1 MQSTWM
7 LAAALCFTLL
17 AAVIKVAAES
27 FSVFEIIFY
36 RSLFGIFVT
45 YWMLQHLGI
54 SIKTSY
60 PGLYLLR
67 CVVGTLCICMGVYI
81 VWVLPLGTAQTLT
94 YTSPLFFAFFTVV
107 SAWRHRKAVSWFLVA
122 AIMVGFFGIVLILR
136 PTVDPSEFTAM
147 LVGVLVGVTGAWAD
161 WMIRMLTEKGEP
173 PYRIVFYFLTTGTI
187 VGAALTLMTGGFHAI
202 DFYGLALIL
211 LIGLFGT
218 LGQFTLT
225 YAWKYGVPHI
235 NTLYQY
241 SGVVF
246 AVILG
251 MFLFDDSFDWITIL
265 GILIVCASGIAASL
279 CGMKERENK
288 RDTCL
293 LKDTH

>member
-81 VWVLPLGTAQTLT
+81 VWVLPLGTAQSLT

-202 DFYGLALIL
+202 DFYGLTLIL

-225 YAWKYGVPHI
+225 YAWKYGVPLI

-288 RDTCL
+288 RDTSL
-293 LKDTH
+293 LKDMH

>member
-1 MQSTWM
+1 MCRGYPLHLHGGIHRMGAALGHCSDVDLHQPALFRFLYCRFG
-7 LAAALCFTLL
+7 LAA
-17 AAVIKVAAES
+17 S
-27 FSVFEIIFY
+27 QS
-36 RSLFGIFVT
+36 G
-45 YWMLQHLGI
+45 HLV
-54 SIKTSY
+54 
-60 PGLYLLR
+60 PGRRYY
-67 CVVGTLCICMGVYI
+67 G
-81 VWVLPLGTAQTLT
+81 
-94 YTSPLFFAFFTVV
+94 
-107 SAWRHRKAVSWFLVA
+107 
-122 AIMVGFFGIVLILR
+122 
-136 PTVDPSEFTAM
+136 TVDPSEFTAM

-225 YAWKYGVPHI
+225 YAWKYGVPLI

-251 MFLFDDSFDWITIL
+251 LFLFDDSFDWITIL
-265 GILIVCASGIAASL
+265 GIFIVCASGIAASL

-288 RDTCL
+288 RDSSAL
-293 LKDTH
+293 LHHD

>member
-107 SAWRHRKAVSWFLVA
+107 SAWRYRKAVSWFLVA

-225 YAWKYGVPHI
+225 YAWKYGVPLI

-288 RDTCL
+288 RDTSL
-293 LKDTH
+293 LKNTH

>member
-67 CVVGTLCICMGVYI
+67 CVVGTLSICMGVYI

-202 DFYGLALIL
+202 DFYGLTLIL

-225 YAWKYGVPHI
+225 YAWKYGVPLI

-288 RDTCL
+288 RDTSL

>member
-107 SAWRHRKAVSWFLVA
+107 SAWRYRKAVSWFLVA

-225 YAWKYGVPHI
+225 YAWKYGVPLI

>member
-202 DFYGLALIL
+202 DFYGLPL
-211 LIGLFGT
+211 
-218 LGQFTLT
+218 
-225 YAWKYGVPHI
+225 I

-265 GILIVCASGIAASL
+265 GIFIVCASGIAASL

-288 RDTCL
+288 RDSSAL
-293 LKDTH
+293 LHHD

>member
-67 CVVGTLCICMGVYI
+67 CAVGTLCICMGVYI

-136 PTVDPSEFTAM
+136 PTVDPSEFIAM

-225 YAWKYGVPHI
+225 YAWKYGVPLI

>member
-67 CVVGTLCICMGVYI
+67 CAVGTLCICLGVYI
-81 VWVLPLGTAQTLT
+81 IWVLPLGTAQTLT

-147 LVGVLVGVTGAWAD
+147 LVGVLVGITGAWAD

-187 VGAALTLMTGGFHAI
+187 VGDTLTLMTGGFHAI

-225 YAWKYGVPHI
+225 YAWKYGVPLI

-265 GILIVCASGIAASL
+265 GIFIVCASGIAASL

-288 RDTCL
+288 RDTSL
-293 LKDTH
+293 LKDMH

>member
-1 MQSTWM
+1 MRIIPKKTKVSTE
-7 LAAALCFTLL
+7 FFRG
-17 AAVIKVAAES
+17 V
-27 FSVFEIIFY
+27 
-36 RSLFGIFVT
+36 SL
-45 YWMLQHLGI
+45 WD
-54 SIKTSY
+54 
-60 PGLYLLR
+60 
-67 CVVGTLCICMGVYI
+67 
-81 VWVLPLGTAQTLT
+81 VL
-94 YTSPLFFAFFTVV
+94 
-107 SAWRHRKAVSWFLVA
+107 
-122 AIMVGFFGIVLILR
+122 VGFFGIVLILR

-225 YAWKYGVPHI
+225 YAWKYGVPLI

-288 RDTCL
+288 RDTSL
-293 LKDTH
+293 LKNTH

>member
-36 RSLFGIFVT
+36 RSLFGIFVS

-60 PGLYLLR
+60 PGLYILR

-81 VWVLPLGTAQTLT
+81 VWVLPLGTAQALT

-107 SAWRHRKAVSWFLVA
+107 SAWRHRKAVSRFLVA

-202 DFYGLALIL
+202 DFYGLTLIL

-225 YAWKYGVPHI
+225 YAWKYGVPLI

-288 RDTCL
+288 RDTSL
-293 LKDTH
+293 LKDMH

>member
-81 VWVLPLGTAQTLT
+81 VWVLPLGTAQSLT

-136 PTVDPSEFTAM
+136 PTVEPSEFTAM

-202 DFYGLALIL
+202 DFYGLTLIL

-225 YAWKYGVPHI
+225 YAWKYGVPLI

-265 GILIVCASGIAASL
+265 GILIACASGIAASL

-288 RDTCL
+288 RDTSL
-293 LKDTH
+293 LKDMH

>member
-54 SIKTSY
+54 SINTSY

-81 VWVLPLGTAQTLT
+81 VWVLPLGTAQSLT

-202 DFYGLALIL
+202 DFYGLTLIL

-225 YAWKYGVPHI
+225 YAWKYGVPLI

-288 RDTCL
+288 RDTSL
-293 LKDTH
+293 LKDMH

>member
-1 MQSTWM
+1 MEANERTIEGRNAVLEALRAGRPIDRLFIQEGAHDNALQS
-7 LAAALCFTLL
+7 
-17 AAVIKVAAES
+17 
-27 FSVFEIIFY
+27 
-36 RSLFGIFVT
+36 
-45 YWMLQHLGI
+45 
-54 SIKTSY
+54 
-60 PGLYLLR
+60 
-67 CVVGTLCICMGVYI
+67 
-81 VWVLPLGTAQTLT
+81 
-94 YTSPLFFAFFTVV
+94 
-107 SAWRHRKAVSWFLVA
+107 
-122 AIMVGFFGIVLILR
+122 ILR
-136 PTVDPSEFTAM
+136 EGKKHPETKISFVDKERLDELSETGKHQ
-147 LVGVLVGVTGAWAD
+147 GVIALSAAYSYASVEDILEKAA
-161 WMIRMLTEKGEP
+161 EKGEP

-225 YAWKYGVPHI
+225 YAWKYGVPLI

-265 GILIVCASGIAASL
+265 GIFIVCASGIAASL

-288 RDTCL
+288 RDTSL

>member
-107 SAWRHRKAVSWFLVA
+107 SAWRYRKAVSWFLVA

-211 LIGLFGT
+211 LIDFGSVHLDLRLEVRRAAHQYALPV
-218 LGQFTLT
+218 LGGCLCRHSRH
-225 YAWKYGVPHI
+225 VPI
-235 NTLYQY
+235 
-241 SGVVF
+241 
-246 AVILG
+246 
-251 MFLFDDSFDWITIL
+251 
-265 GILIVCASGIAASL
+265 
-279 CGMKERENK
+279 
-288 RDTCL
+288 
-293 LKDTH
+293 

>member
-36 RSLFGIFVT
+36 RSLFGVFVT

-107 SAWRHRKAVSWFLVA
+107 SAWRYRKAVSWFLVA

-173 PYRIVFYFLTTGTI
+173 PLR
-187 VGAALTLMTGGFHAI
+187 
-202 DFYGLALIL
+202 
-211 LIGLFGT
+211 
-218 LGQFTLT
+218 
-225 YAWKYGVPHI
+225 
-235 NTLYQY
+235 
-241 SGVVF
+241 
-246 AVILG
+246 
-251 MFLFDDSFDWITIL
+251 
-265 GILIVCASGIAASL
+265 
-279 CGMKERENK
+279 
-288 RDTCL
+288 
-293 LKDTH
+293 

>member
-1 MQSTWM
+1 
-7 LAAALCFTLL
+7 
-17 AAVIKVAAES
+17 
-27 FSVFEIIFY
+27 
-36 RSLFGIFVT
+36 
-45 YWMLQHLGI
+45 MLQHLGI

-67 CVVGTLCICMGVYI
+67 CIVGTLCICMGVYI

-225 YAWKYGVPHI
+225 YAWKYGVPLI

-265 GILIVCASGIAASL
+265 GIFIVCASGIAASL

-288 RDTCL
+288 RDSSAL
-293 LKDTH
+293 LHHD

>member
-67 CVVGTLCICMGVYI
+67 CAVGTLCICMGVYI

-94 YTSPLFFAFFTVV
+94 NTSPLFFAFFTVV

-225 YAWKYGVPHI
+225 YAWKYGVPLI

-288 RDTCL
+288 RDTSL
-293 LKDTH
+293 LKDMH